1 MINKN
6 VRIKGAITSKKED
19 DQTPPTFYIMGE
31 SIEDF
36 ISKSQKQGANVLI
49 NKKETSEGFYTT
61 LQDRQQNTFGLWQS
75 KKLVR
80 VLS

>member
-1 MINKN
+1 
-6 VRIKGAITSKKED
+6 
-19 DQTPPTFYIMGE
+19 MGE

-49 NKKETSEGFYTT
+49 NKKEISEGFYTT

-75 KKLVR
+75 KKLVSKSI
-80 VLS
+80 VLIKSKP

>member
-1 MINKN
+1 
-6 VRIKGAITSKKED
+6 
-19 DQTPPTFYIMGE
+19 MGE

-49 NKKETSEGFYTT
+49 NKKEISEGFYTI

-75 KKLVR
+75 KKLVSKSI
-80 VLS
+80 VLIKSKP